1 MENVRENFAKPRAA
15 CKNELPRGH
24 PFTIA
29 GGHLWHAAGSCRS
42 LDLRAAVLRAK
53 AYGLF
58 DHESHGAPRQQY
70 AAVRFQEPALDAI
83 EPHLPIATLES
94 RAVQLLEPYAAALES
109 RAGLL

>member
-42 LDLRAAVLRAK
+42 LDLRAAVLRAE
-53 AYGLF
+53 AASLRDEQSSHPDWETIGVLLSRSYRDLLASLTTLNARARAEE
-58 DHESHGAPRQQY
+58 DHGGVTTTFTWAFVQQ
-70 AAVRFQEPALDAI
+70 
-83 EPHLPIATLES
+83 H
-94 RAVQLLEPYAAALES
+94 
-109 RAGLL
+109 